1 MYKNV
6 TEITISVDNKDTD
19 EQHDVE
25 QEHLTGNG
33 DFKSNFSLDK
43 IQDRDID
50 GGWAWKV
57 LAGATLTF
65 CVFGATMKGFGV
77 FFNGFIERFNASSVV
92 TSMISGVLHTTYS
105 ICTLPVLTIGLRYLT
120 TRQCVIIASIL
131 CSGAFIGGSFA
142 SSIDIIVIT
151 NGLMAGLAF
160 TFCHGPLMYLTGV
173 YFMKRRNLA
182 QAVAVSGFTFGG
194 LIFPPIYSYLI
205 KHYGLQG
212 GMLITGG
219 MQLNLIAFS
228 MLLRPKT
235 MKGKLNLKNEKD
247 DRDTTQPEAS
257 TLLKNNNIIDIFK
270 EQSYAGRKRSIS
282 LSIPKARIE
291 QKQLFEN
298 AYSEQHLATDTNKG
312 SLTKIIDTL
321 SNSNISRVLSECTF
335 SISLLDFHDK
345 PVSNDSNQSIE
356 KDCSCKNK
364 LVDFSLFKKPFMW
377 IYALVYCFGRVPA
390 AYLSIFI
397 APLAREMDTDNSG
410 VAILV
415 ALVNACDFIGMV
427 MCGIITDRKIIE
439 NHVTVIVTLSL
450 TSVCLMFTPLCK
462 EFWHFV
468 LLSIVSGIG
477 AGGIFALTPPV
488 LVDFL
493 GLENFRSAMGI
504 LVLLQGVSLGLSA
517 PFMGFL
523 RDVTGTYVTSFYFMA
538 GCDFLAATI
547 FVIGLYIIRRINDV
561 K

>member
-6 TEITISVDNKDTD
+6 TEITIPVDNEATD
-19 EQHDVE
+19 DQRDVE
-25 QEHLTGNG
+25 KEQLTGNS
-33 DFKSNFSLDK
+33 DFKSHFSLDY
-43 IQDRDID
+43 IQDKDIY

-77 FFNGFIERFNASSVV
+77 FFNGFIDRFNASSVV

-105 ICTLPVLTIGLRYLT
+105 ICTLPVLTVGLRYLT

-151 NGLMAGLAF
+151 NGFMAGLAF

-228 MLLRPKT
+228 LLLRPKIINE
-235 MKGKLNLKNEKD
+235 KLKSKNEID
-247 DRDTTQPEAS
+247 GRDITQPGSS
-257 TLLKNNNIIDIFK
+257 TLLKNNNIFK
-270 EQSYAGRKRSIS
+270 EQQYAGRKRSIS
-282 LSIPKARIE
+282 LNIPKARIE
-291 QKQLFEN
+291 KIQLFEN
-298 AYSEQHLATDTNKG
+298 AYSEQHLATDANKG

-321 SNSNISRVLSECTF
+321 SNSNVSRVLSECTF

-345 PVSNDSNQSIE
+345 PVPNDSNQSIE

-397 APLAREMDTDNSG
+397 APLAREMDTDSSG

-427 MCGIITDRKIIE
+427 MCGVITDRKIIK

-468 LLSIVSGIG
+468 LLCIVSGIG

-504 LVLLQGVSLGLSA
+504 LVLLQGVSLGMSA

-547 FVIGLYIIRRINDV
+547 FVIGLYIIRKINEV